1 MHLTLRMNQINHVKK
16 NKSYPMSKIHLAVLN
31 LIPINNMK
39 RKRKH
44 NHYKKNNLN
53 IKNLNI
59 GQINNSETKIKKRE
73 MN

>member
-1 MHLTLRMNQINHVKK
+1 
-16 NKSYPMSKIHLAVLN
+16 MSKIHIAVLN
-31 LIPINNMK
+31 LIPINKMK

-44 NHYKKNNLN
+44 NHYKKNNLK